1 MARNIADIRRLMTE
15 AFGANEDVVK
25 AYGLTPGKTY
35 DEQFSKVSIESLLF
49 WSFSA
54 GIAKLEAIYD
64 DHRRE
69 VSELIVASEPH
80 TLFWYSNRAKSYLH
94 GFSLKPYSDEFDTA
108 GASDDDLAKAH
119 IVRYAVASEY
129 QDTVYLKVA
138 GVDETGAPVVL
149 SESVL
154 SGIRSYIAQI
164 KDAGVAVRVISAPG
178 DDLDL
183 SLEIY
188 MQPSLLLDSG
198 LPSQDR
204 QTEIRKVVERN
215 TTSLPFDG
223 VFRPSDLVVALSQV
237 SGVESSVVTSAS
249 SSASGEDDWKEF
261 TGFHRPSSGYYK
273 IRSLSI
279 AYRPYEPFNS
289 I

>member
-1 MARNIADIRRLMTE
+1 MTD
-15 AFGANEDVVK
+15 AFAANEDVVK
-25 AYGLTPGKTY
+25 AYDLSPSKTY
-35 DEQFSKVSIESLLF
+35 DEQFSKVSLETLIF
-49 WSFSA
+49 WAFSA
-54 GIAKLEAIYD
+54 GIFKLETIYD
-64 DHRRE
+64 DHRKE
-69 VSELIVASEPH
+69 VIDLIAASEPH

-138 GVDETGAPVVL
+138 GVDEAGAPVVL

-183 SLEIY
+183 SLDIY

-204 QTEIRKVVERN
+204 QAEIRKVIERN

-237 SGVESSVVTSAS
+237 AGVESSVVTSAS

-279 AYRPYEPFNS
+279 AYKPYEPFNS

>member
-1 MARNIADIRRLMTE
+1 MTE

-25 AYGLTPGKTY
+25 AYGLNPSKTY

-54 GIAKLEAIYD
+54 GIAKLETIYD

-94 GFSLKPYSDEFDTA
+94 GFSLKPYLDEFDTA

-138 GVDETGAPVVL
+138 GVDEAGAPVVL

-183 SLEIY
+183 SLDIY

-204 QTEIRKVVERN
+204 QAEIRKVIERN

-237 SGVESSVVTSAS
+237 AGVESSVVTSAS

-279 AYRPYEPFNS
+279 AYKPYEPFNS

>member
-1 MARNIADIRRLMTE
+1 MTE

-54 GIAKLEAIYD
+54 GIAKLETIYD
-64 DHRRE
+64 DHRKE
-69 VSELIVASEPH
+69 VIDLIAASEPH

-108 GASDDDLAKAH
+108 GASDDDLARAH

-204 QTEIRKVVERN
+204 QREIRKVVERN

-223 VFRPSDLVVALSQV
+223 VFRPSDLVVALSRV
-237 SGVESSVVTSAS
+237 AGVESSVVTSAS

-279 AYRPYEPFNS
+279 AYKPYEPFNS

>member
-1 MARNIADIRRLMTE
+1 MTD
-15 AFGANEDVVK
+15 AFAANEDVVK
-25 AYGLTPGKTY
+25 AYDLSPSKTY
-35 DEQFSKVSIESLLF
+35 DEQFSKVSLETLIF
-49 WSFSA
+49 WAFSA
-54 GIAKLEAIYD
+54 GIFKLETIYD
-64 DHRRE
+64 DHRKE
-69 VSELIVASEPH
+69 VIDLIAASEPH

-138 GVDETGAPVVL
+138 GVDEAGAPVVL

-183 SLEIY
+183 SLDIY
-188 MQPSLLLDSG
+188 MQPSLLLDTG
-198 LPSQDR
+198 LPSEDR
-204 QTEIRKVVERN
+204 QREIRKVIERN

-237 SGVESSVVTSAS
+237 AGVESSVVTSAS

-279 AYRPYEPFNS
+279 AYKPYEPFNS

>member
-1 MARNIADIRRLMTE
+1 MARNIADIRRLMTD
-15 AFGANEDVVK
+15 AFAANEDVVK
-25 AYGLTPGKTY
+25 AYGLNPSKTY

-54 GIAKLEAIYD
+54 GIAKLETIYD

-138 GVDETGAPVVL
+138 GVDEAGAPVVL

-183 SLEIY
+183 SLDIY

-198 LPSQDR
+198 LPSEDR
-204 QTEIRKVVERN
+204 QREIRKVVERN

-237 SGVESSVVTSAS
+237 AGVESSVVTSAS

-279 AYRPYEPFNS
+279 AYKPYEPFNS

>member
-54 GIAKLEAIYD
+54 GIAKLETIYD
-64 DHRRE
+64 DHRKE
-69 VSELIVASEPH
+69 VIDLIAASEPH

-108 GASDDDLAKAH
+108 GASDDDLARAH

-204 QTEIRKVVERN
+204 QREIRKVVERN

-223 VFRPSDLVVALSQV
+223 VFRPSDLVVALSRV
-237 SGVESSVVTSAS
+237 AGVESSVVTSAS

-279 AYRPYEPFNS
+279 AYKPYEPFNS

>member
-1 MARNIADIRRLMTE
+1 MARTISDIRRLMTD
-15 AFGANEDVVK
+15 AFVANEDVVK
-25 AYGLTPGKTY
+25 AYDLSPSKTY
-35 DEQFSKVSIESLLF
+35 DEQFSKVSLETLLF
-49 WSFSA
+49 WAFSA
-54 GIAKLEAIYD
+54 GIFKLETIYD
-64 DHRRE
+64 DHRKE
-69 VSELIVASEPH
+69 VIDLIAASEPH

-94 GFSLKPYSDEFDTA
+94 GFSLKPYSDEFNTA

-138 GVDETGAPVVL
+138 GVDEAGAPVVL

-183 SLEIY
+183 NLDIY
-188 MQPSLLLDSG
+188 MQPSLLLDTG
-198 LPSQDR
+198 LPSEDR
-204 QTEIRKVVERN
+204 QREIRKVVERN

-249 SSASGEDDWKEF
+249 SSASREDDWKEF

-279 AYRPYEPFNS
+279 AYKPYEPFNS

>member
-1 MARNIADIRRLMTE
+1 MTD
-15 AFGANEDVVK
+15 AFVANEDVVK
-25 AYGLTPGKTY
+25 AYDLSPSKTY
-35 DEQFSKVSIESLLF
+35 DEQFSKVSLETLLF
-49 WSFSA
+49 WAFSA
-54 GIAKLEAIYD
+54 GIFKLETIYD
-64 DHRRE
+64 DHRKE
-69 VSELIVASEPH
+69 VIDLIAASEPH

-138 GVDETGAPVVL
+138 GVDEAGAPVVL

-198 LPSQDR
+198 LPSEDR

-237 SGVESSVVTSAS
+237 TGVESSVVTSAS

-273 IRSLSI
+273 VRSLSI
-279 AYRPYEPFNS
+279 AYKPYEPFNS

>member
-1 MARNIADIRRLMTE
+1 MTE

-183 SLEIY
+183 NLDIY

-204 QTEIRKVVERN
+204 QAEIRKVIERN

-237 SGVESSVVTSAS
+237 AGVESSVVTSAS

-279 AYRPYEPFNS
+279 AYKPYEPFNS

>member
-1 MARNIADIRRLMTE
+1 MTE

-25 AYGLTPGKTY
+25 AYGLNPSKTY

-54 GIAKLEAIYD
+54 GIAKLETIYD

-69 VSELIVASEPH
+69 VIELIVASEPH

-108 GASDDDLAKAH
+108 GASDDDLAKAR

-149 SESVL
+149 SERVL

-183 SLEIY
+183 SLDIY
-188 MQPSLLLDSG
+188 MQPSLLLDTG
-198 LPSQDR
+198 LPSVDR
-204 QTEIRKVVERN
+204 QREIRKVVERN

-237 SGVESSVVTSAS
+237 TGVESSVVTSAS

-279 AYRPYEPFNS
+279 AYKPYEPFNS

>member
-1 MARNIADIRRLMTE
+1 MARTISDIRRLMTD
-15 AFGANEDVVK
+15 AFAANEDVVK
-25 AYGLTPGKTY
+25 AYDLSPNKTY
-35 DEQFSKVSIESLLF
+35 DEQFSKVSLETLIF
-49 WSFSA
+49 WAFSA
-54 GIAKLEAIYD
+54 GIFKLETIYD
-64 DHRRE
+64 DHRKE
-69 VSELIVASEPH
+69 VIDLIAASEPH

-138 GVDETGAPVVL
+138 GVDEAGAPVVL

-188 MQPSLLLDSG
+188 MQTSLLLDSG

-237 SGVESSVVTSAS
+237 TGVESSVVTSAS

-279 AYRPYEPFNS
+279 AYKPYEPFNS

>member
-1 MARNIADIRRLMTE
+1 MARTISDIRRLMTD
-15 AFGANEDVVK
+15 AFAANEDVVK
-25 AYGLTPGKTY
+25 AYGLSPSKTY
-35 DEQFSKVSIESLLF
+35 DEQFSKVSLETLIF
-49 WSFSA
+49 WAFSA
-54 GIAKLEAIYD
+54 GIFKLETIYD
-64 DHRRE
+64 DHRKE
-69 VSELIVASEPH
+69 VIDLIAASEPH

-138 GVDETGAPVVL
+138 GVDEAGAPVVL

-183 SLEIY
+183 SLDIY

-204 QTEIRKVVERN
+204 QAEIRKVIERN

-237 SGVESSVVTSAS
+237 AGVESSVVTSAS

-279 AYRPYEPFNS
+279 AYKPYEPFNS

>member
-1 MARNIADIRRLMTE
+1 MTE

-188 MQPSLLLDSG
+188 MQPSLLLDTG
-198 LPSQDR
+198 LPSEDR
-204 QTEIRKVVERN
+204 QREIRKVVERN

-237 SGVESSVVTSAS
+237 AGVESSVVTSAS

-279 AYRPYEPFNS
+279 AYKPYEPFNS

>member
-1 MARNIADIRRLMTE
+1 MTE

-69 VSELIVASEPH
+69 VSELIAGSEPH

>member
-1 MARNIADIRRLMTE
+1 MTD
-15 AFGANEDVVK
+15 AFVANEDVVK
-25 AYGLTPGKTY
+25 AYDLSPSKTY
-35 DEQFSKVSIESLLF
+35 DEQFSKVSLETLLF
-49 WSFSA
+49 WAFSA
-54 GIAKLEAIYD
+54 GIFKLETIYD
-64 DHRRE
+64 DHRKE
-69 VSELIVASEPH
+69 VIDLIAASEPH

-94 GFSLKPYSDEFDTA
+94 GFSLKPYSDEFNTA

-138 GVDETGAPVVL
+138 GVDEAGAPVVL

-183 SLEIY
+183 NLDIY
-188 MQPSLLLDSG
+188 MQPSLLLDTG
-198 LPSQDR
+198 LPSEDR
-204 QTEIRKVVERN
+204 QREIRKVVERN

-249 SSASGEDDWKEF
+249 SSASREDDWKEF

-279 AYRPYEPFNS
+279 AYKPYEPFNS

>member
-1 MARNIADIRRLMTE
+1 MTD
-15 AFGANEDVVK
+15 AFAANEDVVK
-25 AYGLTPGKTY
+25 AYDLSPSKTY
-35 DEQFSKVSIESLLF
+35 DEQFSKVSLETLIF
-49 WSFSA
+49 WAFSA
-54 GIAKLEAIYD
+54 GIFKLETIYD
-64 DHRRE
+64 DHRKE
-69 VSELIVASEPH
+69 VIDLIAASEPH

-138 GVDETGAPVVL
+138 GVDEAGAPVVL

-188 MQPSLLLDSG
+188 MQTSLLLDSG

-237 SGVESSVVTSAS
+237 TGVESSVVTSAS

-279 AYRPYEPFNS
+279 AYKPYEPFNS

>member
-1 MARNIADIRRLMTE
+1 MTE

>member
-1 MARNIADIRRLMTE
+1 MTE

-138 GVDETGAPVVL
+138 GVDEAGAPVVL

-204 QTEIRKVVERN
+204 QREIRKVVERN

-223 VFRPSDLVVALSQV
+223 VFRPSDLVVSLSQV
-237 SGVESSVVTSAS
+237 AGVESSVVTSAS

-279 AYRPYEPFNS
+279 TYKPYEPFNS

>member
-1 MARNIADIRRLMTE
+1 MTD
-15 AFGANEDVVK
+15 AFAANEDVVK
-25 AYGLTPGKTY
+25 AYDLSPSKTY
-35 DEQFSKVSIESLLF
+35 DEQFSKVSLETLIF
-49 WSFSA
+49 WAFSA
-54 GIAKLEAIYD
+54 GIFKLETIYD
-64 DHRRE
+64 DHRKE
-69 VSELIVASEPH
+69 VIDLIAASEPH

-138 GVDETGAPVVL
+138 GVDEAGAPVVL

-237 SGVESSVVTSAS
+237 AGVESSVVTSAS

>member
-1 MARNIADIRRLMTE
+1 MARTISDIRRLMTD
-15 AFGANEDVVK
+15 AFVANEEVVK
-25 AYGLTPGKTY
+25 AYDLSPSKTY
-35 DEQFSKVSIESLLF
+35 DEQFSKVSLETLIF
-49 WSFSA
+49 WAFSA
-54 GIAKLEAIYD
+54 GIFKLETIYD
-64 DHRRE
+64 DHRKE
-69 VSELIVASEPH
+69 VIDLIAASEPH

-138 GVDETGAPVVL
+138 GVDEAGAPVVL

-154 SGIRSYIAQI
+154 SGIRSYIAQV

-183 SLEIY
+183 SLDIY
-188 MQPSLLLDSG
+188 MQPSLLLDTG
-198 LPSQDR
+198 LPSEDR
-204 QTEIRKVVERN
+204 QREIRKVIERN

-237 SGVESSVVTSAS
+237 VGVESSVVTSAS
-249 SSASGEDDWKEF
+249 SSASGEDDWKKF
-261 TGFHRPSSGYYK
+261 TGFHRPLSGYYK

-279 AYRPYEPFNS
+279 AYKPYEPFNS